1 MTDKQWNTLLETI
14 NGKDTNLPV
23 GFIIDS
29 PWLPNWYG
37 ITKLDYYTN
46 DDLWLDA
53 NMRVINDFPECM
65 FLPGFW
71 SEYGMCGEPS
81 AFGAKAR
88 FPEDEFPH
96 AFPCINSVEE
106 IDKLEKPRAIAD
118 GLNPF
123 ILNRLKLNRKR
134 IEENGHKIRFSVTRG
149 PLNVASYLMGTT
161 ELLPAMI
168 SDPDKIHKLL
178 RIITDYLKEWHTI
191 QMEAIPTIDGILLLD
206 DIVGFIGEDHFK
218 EFALP
223 YFKELY
229 DRDVSV
235 KFFHNDAPCKV
246 SAPYLPEMGVNFF
259 NMGFDI
265 TLNEL
270 KELTGN
276 KVTLLGNIPP
286 RDVLANGTAEDVEN
300 SVKELID
307 SLEDRS
313 RVVLSCGGG
322 MPPGVSS
329 ENLQAFVDTVKK
341 FRK

>member
-1 MTDKQWNTLLETI
+1 MTDQQWNTLLDTI
-14 NGKDTNLPV
+14 NGKDTNLPI

-37 ITKLDYYTN
+37 ITKLDYYTS
-46 DDLWLDA
+46 DDHWFNA
-53 NMRVINDFPECM
+53 NMKVINDFPDCM

-81 AFGAKAR
+81 AFGAKGR

-106 IDKLEKPRAIAD
+106 IDKLEKPRASAD
-118 GLNPF
+118 GLAPF
-123 ILNRLKLNRKR
+123 ILNRLKLNRER
-134 IEENGHKIRFSVTRG
+134 IEKNGLKIRFSVTRG

-161 ELLPAMI
+161 ELLLAMI

-178 RIITDYLKEWHTI
+178 RIITDYLKEWHAI
-191 QMEAIPTIDGILLLD
+191 QMEAIPTIDGMLLLD

-223 YFKELY
+223 YFKELF

-270 KELTGN
+270 KEKTDN

-286 RDVLANGTAEDVEN
+286 RDVLANGTPDDVSKAVED
-300 SVKELID
+300 LIN

-313 RVVLSCGGG
+313 RVVMSCGGG

-329 ENLQAFVDTVKK
+329 ENLQAFVDAVKK
-341 FRK
+341 NRK